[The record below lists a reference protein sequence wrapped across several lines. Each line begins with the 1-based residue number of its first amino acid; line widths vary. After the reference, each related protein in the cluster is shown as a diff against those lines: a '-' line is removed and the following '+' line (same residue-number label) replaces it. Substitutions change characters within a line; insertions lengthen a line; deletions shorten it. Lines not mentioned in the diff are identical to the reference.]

1 MFREYQKNT
10 NNRNYLRNNE
20 IQEPHSFGII
30 SALRISGVVYPRR
43 FIMPRKKLPR
53 ALKKCERDGCENT
66 FIIKVGAK
74 YVPKYC
80 SSRCAAIATQ
90 QSRKRRVRRRKNDYV
105 APRPKRNKAV
115 SLSQIQNY
123 PVNFSDD
130 GGKFVKML
138 NRILAGEVIYLGV
151 TK

>member
-1 MFREYQKNT
+1 
-10 NNRNYLRNNE
+10 
-20 IQEPHSFGII
+20 
-30 SALRISGVVYPRR
+30 
-43 FIMPRKKLPR
+43 MPRSKLPR

-74 YVPKYC
+74 YIPKYC

-90 QSRKRRVRRRKNDYV
+90 QSRKRRVRRHKSDYQS
-105 APRPKRNKAV
+105 PRPRKDCAM

-130 GGKFVKML
+130 GGKFVKIL
-138 NRILAGEVIYLGV
+138 NRILSGEVTYLGIS
-151 TK
+151 